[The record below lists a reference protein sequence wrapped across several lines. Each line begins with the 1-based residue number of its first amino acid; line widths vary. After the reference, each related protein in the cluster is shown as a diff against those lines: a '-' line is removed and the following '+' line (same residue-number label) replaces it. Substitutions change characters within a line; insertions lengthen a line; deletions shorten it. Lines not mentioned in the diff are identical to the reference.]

1 MAENTTAGAAMMV
14 PHDIPRATRKR
25 KLVRDRVR
33 ASKRR
38 SRYSYAV
45 NTLAPWRNGTSV
57 TPRMTM
63 TQSSARMTGRLSGVA
78 GLEQPEKQQ
87 RRHLH
92 CHHAKQR
99 AAEESRAMVKWRGAG
114 HVKWQED

>member
-1 MAENTTAGAAMMV
+1 M
-14 PHDIPRATRKR
+14 
-25 KLVRDRVR
+25 
-33 ASKRR
+33 
-38 SRYSYAV
+38 
-45 NTLAPWRNGTSV
+45 
-57 TPRMTM
+57 M
-63 TQSSARMTGRLSGVA
+63 TQSSARTTGRLSGVA

-114 HVKWQED
+114 SVKWQEDLRRIAEGTRPSTVPFAASLALVAAVGAFVTPIVLYGSQTITRVGIPIAGAVLGLD

>member
-1 MAENTTAGAAMMV
+1 M
-14 PHDIPRATRKR
+14 
-25 KLVRDRVR
+25 
-33 ASKRR
+33 
-38 SRYSYAV
+38 
-45 NTLAPWRNGTSV
+45 
-57 TPRMTM
+57 M
-63 TQSSARMTGRLSGVA
+63 TQSSARTTGRSSGVA

-114 HVKWQED
+114 HGEWQEGLRWIAEEARAASGPFASEADLSLLGLFGGFGTSTLHYWS